1 MENHLKKKSVLPM
14 IVLSGAPGV
23 SGLIVLSLVEEEP
36 GPEPGIVLLKQRM
49 EKLIHHA
56 DLVCQFESGFDCLKC
71 FI

>member
-1 MENHLKKKSVLPM
+1 M

-23 SGLIVLSLVEEEP
+23 NGLIVLSLVEEEP
-36 GPEPGIVLLKQRM
+36 GPEPGIVLFKLGM

-56 DLVCQFESGFDCLKC
+56 DLVCQFELGFDCFKC